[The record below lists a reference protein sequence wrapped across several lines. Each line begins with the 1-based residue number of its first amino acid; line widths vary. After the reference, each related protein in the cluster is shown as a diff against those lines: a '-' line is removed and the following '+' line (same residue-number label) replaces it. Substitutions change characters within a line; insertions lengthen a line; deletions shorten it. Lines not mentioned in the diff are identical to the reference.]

1 MILHNAGNYLSA
13 NILDVIPTQVNMDN
27 VRSNGEDACNLLRCR
42 GPKLVLVEH
51 KAPVDAEFLTV
62 VTETLGGPLAMLIR
76 EFIHKTL

>member
-1 MILHNAGNYLSA
+1 MILYNTGDDLSA

-42 GPKLVLVEH
+42 GSKLVLVEH

-76 EFIHKTL
+76 ELSHETL